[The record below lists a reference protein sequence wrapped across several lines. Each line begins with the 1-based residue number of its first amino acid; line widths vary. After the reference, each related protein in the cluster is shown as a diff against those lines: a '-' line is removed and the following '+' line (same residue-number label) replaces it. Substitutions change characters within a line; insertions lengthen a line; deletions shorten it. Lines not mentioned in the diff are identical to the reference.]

1 MADDA
6 ALQRELDSRAKEAK
20 SFYNNYRIGK
30 NDSKAIHYASLGG
43 DFKRGE
49 VVPRMGRG
57 GVNWDIHRSYFD
69 RQANRLGI
77 TPAQA
82 RQASAI
88 GRTTRSGKK
97 REAAIRRFQD
107 PSGQKESSY
116 QASRNQARRNVA
128 SATQR
133 AKINQE
139 KTEQIKNPSNR
150 FSNNNVIFRGN
161 QAIDPKSEEGQQIEA
176 ILDRQRIT
184 KAANAEQSKMFW
196 NMRNASTATEAM
208 QIRQEAMKVNPTV
221 GTFNYIVD
229 NKTGKVKSD
238 SLSGVLGVAQTTK
251 QDKDGFLSEGISS
264 VFRTNK
270 RGIPQ
275 SEIMP
280 RQWLTDSGKSIGSI
294 TERSVNTPVQVYKTA
309 PREYMLPSTMGM
321 FGGVPNSGKL
331 SFSDAKE
338 LGYMDNTQ
346 KAFDFLPTPIE
357 KPLKPSE
364 SIYNAFIKS
373 SSNTMAGFTNLYEYG
388 RSGFMS
394 LVDPPKK
401 GQIKVGRQPKLKS
414 FYSTPVTNVESA
426 LWGSAIGTFTQ
437 KDYWPS
443 GQGEKNFKKELAQV
457 GRNFE
462 RNPWSAGASTIL
474 EGALYAPGAIPKTIS
489 SVFTGTIKATTKGS
503 GKKGGSGMS
512 GSYSPGL
519 PYKTY
524 GANKKI
530 DYNKLFPGTSFSS
543 NTVGL
548 GSGKPVGSF
557 TSKAIGLGQGKPV
570 KAKSAAKITTELD
583 TWFTTVP
590 RKSTGRGSGYYFGK
604 SSSKYID
611 EFPGFTPTFGSGKI
625 NLSNAVV
632 VSPKSPKGKKLTP
645 GERKKVGGVVNQFLN
660 IHVRGSEIGRAT
672 HGSVIDMIRVDDI
685 KNLSFG
691 TGRRL
696 KDIATVKSAK
706 DKRFFEAGDTIFTTR
721 GTIGRTRFFE
731 NNVFFGEKLTKIS
744 WSGKDAGI
752 GSLKSTKKGKSKGG
766 FSPGGGSRPGFR
778 EVSSGSMKL
787 IVGTPQKQKSLF
799 KAYPLSLGSGTRTF
813 GKQLVK
819 QKTKQKQLP
828 QLLSQDIVFKKQQ
841 SQLPIMAQGFKQK
854 KGLKLSDALLP
865 GVRQV
870 SKIKSKTVKP
880 TKSRGLRFVTP
891 TWTRGQRQTPK
902 TVLIPPMFTGLGIF
916 GEGGGRGKPI
926 QTSGKRSRKVYSST
940 AISSDINIKVLPGQ
954 FLRVSRDRS
963 AFDQL
968 DYVES
973 ATMAS
978 LGVPVKP
985 KRRKKSVPK
994 KKSKVRKRKRS
1005 NR

>member
-43 DFKRGE
+43 DFKSGE

-57 GVNWDIHRSYFD
+57 GIDWDIHRSYFD

-82 RQASAI
+82 REASAI

-251 QDKDGFLSEGISS
+251 QEKDGFLSEGISS

-426 LWGSAIGTFTQ
+426 IWGSAIGTFTQ

-543 NTVGL
+543 QTVGL
-548 GSGKPVGSF
+548 GSGKGFAQS
-557 TSKAIGLGQGKPV
+557 TTAKGL
-570 KAKSAAKITTELD
+570 
-583 TWFTTVP
+583 F
-590 RKSTGRGSGYYFGK
+590 
-604 SSSKYID
+604 
-611 EFPGFTPTFGSGKI
+611 
-625 NLSNAVV
+625 
-632 VSPKSPKGKKLTP
+632 
-645 GERKKVGGVVNQFLN
+645 
-660 IHVRGSEIGRAT
+660 
-672 HGSVIDMIRVDDI
+672 
-685 KNLSFG
+685 
-691 TGRRL
+691 
-696 KDIATVKSAK
+696 
-706 DKRFFEAGDTIFTTR
+706 
-721 GTIGRTRFFE
+721 
-731 NNVFFGEKLTKIS
+731 
-744 WSGKDAGI
+744 
-752 GSLKSTKKGKSKGG
+752 
-766 FSPGGGSRPGFR
+766 GGGSIPKGLFGGGSKGKT
-778 EVSSGSMKL
+778 VSKGNKGKGSRVVQSGSMQL
-787 IVGTPQKQKSLF
+787 LMQNTQKQKTSF
-799 KAYPLSLGSGTRTF
+799 KSYPVMLGSGTRTF

-819 QKTKQKQLP
+819 QKTKQKQ
-828 QLLSQDIVFKKQQ
+828 QLVSQDVIFKKQQ
-841 SQLPIMAQGFKQK
+841 SQLPLMAQGFKQK

-891 TWTRGQRQTPK
+891 TWTKGQRQTPK

-916 GEGGGRGKPI
+916 GGGGGRGKPI

>member
-1 MADDA
+1 MATQSAQERDA
-6 ALQRELDSRAKEAK
+6 NLSKMLKTQGRQMSR
-20 SFYNNYRIGK
+20 SYGNI
-30 NDSKAIHYASLGG
+30 KAFGS
-43 DFKRGE
+43 
-49 VVPRMGRG
+49 VG
-57 GVNWDIHRSYFD
+57 GVQFQPGDIVAERGKYGYAASIHSDYYKRVAQRYQNKGYSNFTASDAQKVSSSGIRS
-69 RQANRLGI
+69 
-77 TPAQA
+77 
-82 RQASAI
+82 
-88 GRTTRSGKK
+88 RSGKI
-97 REAAIRRFQD
+97 RERTLRSILD
-107 PSGQKESSY
+107 PSGKMESSY
-116 QASRNQARRNVA
+116 QASRKQARRNVA
-128 SATQR
+128 AATQR
-133 AKINQE
+133 AKINQA
-139 KTEQIKNPSNR
+139 KTEQIKNTSNR
-150 FSNNNVIFRGN
+150 FSNNNVIFKDN

-184 KAANAEQSKMFW
+184 EAANAEQSKMFW

-208 QIRQEAMKVNPTV
+208 QIRQDAMKANPAV

-238 SLSGVLGVAQTTK
+238 SLSGVLGVAQTTRL
-251 QDKDGFLSEGISS
+251 DKDGFVSEGISS

-270 RGIPQ
+270 KGIPQ

-321 FGGVPNSGKL
+321 FGGIPDSGKL

-357 KPLKPSE
+357 RPVKPSE

-401 GQIKVGRQPKLKS
+401 GEIKVGRKPQLKS

-437 KDYWPS
+437 KDYWSS

-474 EGALYAPGAIPKTIS
+474 EGALYAPAAVPKTIS
-489 SVFTGTIKATTKGS
+489 SIFTGTIKATTKGS

-548 GSGKPVGSF
+548 GSGKGFAQS
-557 TSKAIGLGQGKPV
+557 TTAKGL
-570 KAKSAAKITTELD
+570 
-583 TWFTTVP
+583 F
-590 RKSTGRGSGYYFGK
+590 
-604 SSSKYID
+604 
-611 EFPGFTPTFGSGKI
+611 
-625 NLSNAVV
+625 
-632 VSPKSPKGKKLTP
+632 
-645 GERKKVGGVVNQFLN
+645 
-660 IHVRGSEIGRAT
+660 
-672 HGSVIDMIRVDDI
+672 
-685 KNLSFG
+685 
-691 TGRRL
+691 
-696 KDIATVKSAK
+696 
-706 DKRFFEAGDTIFTTR
+706 
-721 GTIGRTRFFE
+721 
-731 NNVFFGEKLTKIS
+731 
-744 WSGKDAGI
+744 
-752 GSLKSTKKGKSKGG
+752 
-766 FSPGGGSRPGFR
+766 GGGSIPKGLFGGGSKGKT
-778 EVSSGSMKL
+778 VSKGNKGKGSRVVQSGSMQL
-787 IVGTPQKQKSLF
+787 LMQTTQKQKSSF
-799 KAYPLSLGSGTRTF
+799 KSYPVMLGSGTRTF

-854 KGLKLSDALLP
+854 KGLRLSDALLP

-870 SKIKSKTVKP
+870 KGTKLKTVKP
-880 TKSRGLRFVTP
+880 IRNRGWRAITPSWIKTP
-891 TWTRGQRQTPK
+891 TTTRRTPK

-916 GEGGGRGKPI
+916 GGGGRGNPI
-926 QTSGKRSRKVYSST
+926 QTSGKRSRKVYTST
-940 AISSDINIKVLPGQ
+940 AISSDINIKVLPGK

>member
-1 MADDA
+1 MAGYTQWGKPGKVFKYMQLQGAPKATQEQFIISDAGKGRLAFRFTQDYYDTAAKATGLTPEQARIVSDVGGRTQSGKARDDQ
-6 ALQRELDSRAKEAK
+6 QRFFQDLNDGGNRRDQYAQNRKLAKRTTASFNQKAK
-20 SFYNNYRIGK
+20 LK
-30 NDSKAIHYASLGG
+30 
-43 DFKRGE
+43 
-49 VVPRMGRG
+49 
-57 GVNWDIHRSYFD
+57 
-69 RQANRLGI
+69 
-77 TPAQA
+77 AQA
-82 RQASAI
+82 
-88 GRTTRSGKK
+88 
-97 REAAIRRFQD
+97 
-107 PSGQKESSY
+107 
-116 QASRNQARRNVA
+116 
-128 SATQR
+128 
-133 AKINQE
+133 AKNSE
-139 KTEQIKNPSNR
+139 NKL
-150 FSNNNVIFRGN
+150 SNNNVIFKDN
-161 QAIDPKSEEGQQIEA
+161 KPIKPDSKEGQQIEA

-184 KAANAEQSKMFW
+184 KAANQEQSKMFW
-196 NMRNASTATEAM
+196 QMRNASTATEAM
-208 QIRQEAMKVNPTV
+208 AIRQNAMKANPTV
-221 GTFNYIVD
+221 GTFNYKVD
-229 NKTGKVKSD
+229 NKTGKIKPD
-238 SLSGVLGVAQTTK
+238 SISGVLGVAQTTK
-251 QDKDGFLSEGISS
+251 QTKDGFVSEGISS

-280 RQWLTDSGKSIGSI
+280 RQTFKNSSGKTIGSI
-294 TERSVNTPVQVYKTA
+294 TERSVNTPVQVYEKTPA
-309 PREYMLPSTMGM
+309 VLPSTMGM
-321 FGGVPNSGKL
+321 FGGIPTGGKL

-357 KPLKPSE
+357 NPKSPSY
-364 SIYNAFIKS
+364 SMYNAVIKS
-373 SSNTMAGFTNLYEYG
+373 SSNTIAGFTNLYEYG
-388 RSGFMS
+388 RSGFMN

-401 GQIKVGRQPKLKS
+401 GETKVGRQPKLKS

-426 LWGSAIGTFTQ
+426 LWGSAIGTFTK
-437 KDYWPS
+437 KDYWSS
-443 GQGEKNFKKELAQV
+443 GQGEKNFKKEIAQV

-462 RNPWSAGASTIL
+462 RNPISAGTSTIL
-474 EGALYAPGAIPKTIS
+474 EGALYAPAAIPKTIS
-489 SVFTGTIKATTKGS
+489 SIFTGTAKGLAKGS
-503 GKKGGSGMS
+503 GKKGFS

-519 PYKTY
+519 PYKNY

-530 DYNKLFPGTSFSS
+530 DYTKLFPGNSFSS
-543 NTVGL
+543 QTVGL
-548 GSGKPVGSF
+548 GSGKQVGSF
-557 TSKAIGLGQGKPV
+557 TSKAIGLGEGKLV
-570 KAKSAAKITTELD
+570 KAKKAEKITTELD

-590 RKSTGRGSGYYFGK
+590 RRSTGRGSSFFDAK

-721 GTIGRTRFFE
+721 GTIGRTRFFD

-766 FSPGGGSRPGFR
+766 FSPGGGSTPGFR

-787 IVGTPQKQKSLF
+787 IVGTPQKQKSSF

-813 GKQLVK
+813 GTQLVK
-819 QKTKQKQLP
+819 QKLKPKQKMQSLT
-828 QLLSQDIVFKKQQ
+828 QDVMFKKQQ
-841 SQLPIMAQGFKQK
+841 SQLPLMAQGFKQK

-870 SKIKSKTVKP
+870 SRTKLKTAKP

-891 TWTRGQRQTPK
+891 TWTKSTTRTPR
-902 TVLIPPMFTGLGIF
+902 TMLIPPMFTGLGIF
-916 GEGGGRGKPI
+916 GGGGGRGRPI
-926 QTSGKRSRKVYSST
+926 QTSSKRSRKVYSST
-940 AISSDINIKVLPGQ
+940 AISSDIGIKVLPGT

-963 AFDQL
+963 SFDQL

-994 KKSKVRKRKRS
+994 KKSKTRKRKRS